1 MTGRQKSAIVLAG
14 DYGYL
19 RQIESTLKSLC
30 SHNREIKVYIFNQDI
45 PSEWFRATRRQ
56 LVRIGSELVD
66 IKLLDSRLDRDWT
79 AGFEH
84 INYMAFARYFIP
96 EYVVEDRVL
105 YLDSDLI
112 VTGEICHLFDLDLG
126 ENYLAAVAALHGMTS
141 LFNSGVLLID
151 NKRWK
156 EEKVFEQLI
165 ERTRRDWQQVPEGD
179 QSILNSLFSGRWLA
193 LDQTY
198 NFPIGYDY
206 GAYVRGELGVFDLPL
221 TPLPLVLHYIS
232 PDKPW
237 NTFSSGRLRQIW
249 WDYAMLDW
257 EEIVAKVFEGG
268 GVRAIP
274 ILSTRL
280 HLFTLTNSHLLEHIE
295 QLVVSLPDCCFHI
308 GAYTAMS
315 GTLTRLA
322 QYENVRLYPKIMR
335 VTIEDLMK
343 KADLYLDI
351 NHGGKFE
358 DVLGE
363 VKGKGRE
370 ILSFDTTVGDYT
382 TMMFPTAQPQRLV
395 EFLEGYKREEKI
407 KNS

>member
-1 MTGRQKSAIVLAG
+1 MNQPTNQPTIVLAG
-14 DYGYL
+14 DYSYI
-19 RQIESTLKSLC
+19 RQIETTLKSLC
-30 SHNREIKVYIFNQDI
+30 YHNKKVKVYIFNQDI
-45 PSEWFRATRRQ
+45 PSEWFRATRQ
-56 LVRIGSELVD
+56 KMERIGSELVD
-66 IKLLDSRLDRDWT
+66 IKLLDSRLDKEWT
-79 AGFEH
+79 AGFGH

-96 EYVVEDRVL
+96 EYVGEDRVL

-126 ENYLAAVAALHGMTS
+126 ENYLAAVAALHGMSS

-165 ERTRRDWQQVPEGD
+165 ARTQRDWQRVPEGD
-179 QSILNSLFSGRWLA
+179 QSILNSVFSGRWLA
-193 LDQTY
+193 LDQSY

-249 WDYAMLDW
+249 WDYAMLEW
-257 EEIVAKVFEGG
+257 EEIVAKSGWVE
-268 GVRAIP
+268 VPTPA
-274 ILSTRL
+274 TRL
-280 HLFTLTNSHLLEHIE
+280 NFFTLTNSHLLEHIE
-295 QLVVSLPDCCFHI
+295 RLIVALPDCCFHI

-315 GTLTRLA
+315 GTLVRLA

-335 VTIEDLMK
+335 LTIEDLIAI
-343 KADLYLDI
+343 ADVYLDI

-358 DVLGE
+358 DVLEE
-363 VKGKGRE
+363 VSGRAIE
-370 ILSFDTTVGDYT
+370 ILSFDTTVERYT
-382 TMMFPTAQPQRLV
+382 TMIFPADQPQKLV
-395 EFLEGYKREEKI
+395 EFLESYKGRR
-407 KNS
+407 KN